1 MKARVFIILTIIFL
15 ALGAAGCAAEP
26 AREAP
31 EENATSESPVCG
43 GPTGEGQGPGA
54 AENAGESN
62 APDFILESLDGRS
75 MALSDFAGQIV
86 VLNFWASWCPPCRAE
101 MPDLNELDIELN
113 ESGAAVLITVN
124 LTDGQ
129 RETRDTA
136 SRYIEE
142 NGFGFIVLF
151 DDQMLLAREYTV
163 SAIPQ
168 TFVLDRSGNVSGTI
182 IGSTTRAAILDL
194 IDAVK

>member
-1 MKARVFIILTIIFL
+1 MKARVFIILIIIL
-15 ALGAAGCAAEP
+15 ALGASGCAAEP
-26 AREAP
+26 AQEVP
-31 EENATSESPVCG
+31 EENAIAESPVCG
-43 GPTGEGQGPGA
+43 GPTGEGQG
-54 AENAGESN
+54 AEPAGSSN
-62 APDFILESLDGRS
+62 APAHVLESLDGS
-75 MALSDFAGQIV
+75 QVSLTDFVGQIV

-113 ESGAAVLITVN
+113 ESGAAVLVTVN

-168 TFVLDRSGNVSGTI
+168 TFVLDRSGNISGTI
-182 IGSTTRAAILDL
+182 IGATTRAAILDL
-194 IDAVK
+194 IDAVN